1 MKKNVSEVIRGLI
14 GEGAMNSIEIHDS
27 LNGSLS
33 KRHVRSIIREM
44 VKSGILVKAS
54 DKIPYKYAIGRKSER
69 ETPYS
74 DADVEAVRTKIEG
87 MEGCLADKIRAA
99 VKLMPMHPRHI
110 VIATGYTKKTINGSL
125 FDMARRGYIERLEDG
140 RYSFVKDPSLKPRNR
155 GRDIMRNVSVASA
168 KPEKVDAWKDAE
180 GETVEAFLARGG
192 KIDYSE
198 TIHKFENLTH
208 EEITQKVG
216 LVSIGYQS
224 PMQRSFTQGY

>member
-1 MKKNVSEVIRGLI
+1 
-14 GEGAMNSIEIHDS
+14 MNSIEIHDA

-54 DKIPYKYAIGRKSER
+54 DKIPYRYAIGRKSER

-74 DADVEAVRTKIEG
+74 DADVEAVRVKIEG
-87 MEGCLADKIRAA
+87 IKGSLADKIRAA
-99 VKLMPMHPRHI
+99 VKIMPMQPRHI

-125 FDMARRGYIERLEDG
+125 FDMVKRGYIERLEDG

-155 GRDIMRNVSVASA
+155 GRDIMRNVSVAKA

-180 GETVEAFLARGG
+180 GETVESFLARGG
-192 KIDYSE
+192 KIDYSD
-198 TIHKFENLTH
+198 TPNKFENLTH
-208 EEITQKVG
+208 EEIEAKGAV
-216 LVSIGYQS
+216 IPMGYQS
-224 PMQRSFTQGY
+224 PMQRAFTQGY